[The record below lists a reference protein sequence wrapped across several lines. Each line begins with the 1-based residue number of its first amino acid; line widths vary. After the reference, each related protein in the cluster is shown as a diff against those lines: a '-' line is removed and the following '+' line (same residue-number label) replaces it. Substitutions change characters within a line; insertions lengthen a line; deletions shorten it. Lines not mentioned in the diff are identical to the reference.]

1 VSAWLVLL
9 VDLVVD
15 KEKDQVIAD
24 AVLAQTI
31 RPNLL
36 IGKDYLWGNIRL

>member
-9 VDLVVD
+9 VNLVVY

-24 AVLAQTI
+24 AVFTETI
-31 RPNLL
+31 LPNLL
-36 IGKDYLWGNIRL
+36 IGKDYSWGNLRL